1 MHTTTTK
8 SISHLLLTP
17 RQEQILGLLSEGM
30 SNQEIADELHI
41 QHGTVKQHLFILFR
55 KLQVTNRAKAVI
67 AANQLIKGGHNET
80 ALGSSAAV
88 KSLVRAGA
96 RASAY
101 VWRMI
106 SVVSVFV
113 PDNQLNFPELI
124 IRRDKYLIELRRM
137 IAVLSDALD
146 GKFVSLPYGGM
157 LIWFGHPC
165 AHVDDADRAVQF
177 AQLLQQWSDSH
188 HEFTLC
194 DENAM
199 PMLHPIGIGIAS
211 HPEVVAAKAGELTGV
226 ESFRMAAIL
235 ARHARPLGRPLAD
248 ALTQKLAPLSVP
260 WFDVKVSSD
269 HRVIDHKRFGRLGV
283 VGARGLSLPD
293 IRSRWGGMLF
303 LDSIFEMVEHGVS
316 QWLSVESWPPAA
328 TTSLIDAIG
337 NAAAARSFRLLR
349 LRVPTILRRERL
361 AASFVGQLDAF
372 AKDHGLELNHVYAF
386 NSAGER
392 LGAMIADLAAQGPLV
407 VQVYGLKGLDA
418 LAAVMGD
425 RGVDRLVS
433 RPVLVVAGHLSEP
446 SHNQTNIRLLGARP
460 AGLPFSRI
468 FSMQVSQAD
477 SLADDIRADL
487 QALIDGLSEE
497 SRTIITAA
505 ASQPEQTIDASVV
518 QLDLPHHQTQTC
530 LHELASCGLLV
541 PHPGGGFQFRDL
553 MTANAISNLTISFV
567 QTQAA

>member
-1 MHTTTTK
+1 MHTTNTK
-8 SISHLLLTP
+8 SIAHLLLTP

-30 SNQEIADELHI
+30 SNQEIADELRI

-67 AANQLIKGGHNET
+67 AANQLMKGGHKEST
-80 ALGSSAAV
+80 LGRSALSNVSTRVGG
-88 KSLVRAGA
+88 RP
-96 RASAY
+96 SAY

-124 IRRDKYLIELRRM
+124 IRRDKYLIELRQM
-137 IAVLSDALD
+137 IAGLSEALD

-177 AQLLQQWSDSH
+177 AQLLQQWSDSQ

-194 DENAM
+194 DENAV
-199 PMLHPIGIGIAS
+199 PMLHPIGVGIAS
-211 HPEVVAAKAGELTGV
+211 HPEIVAAKAAELTGV

-260 WFDVKVSSD
+260 WFGVKVSSD
-269 HRVIDHKRFGRLGV
+269 NRAIDQKRFGLLGV
-283 VGARGLSLPD
+283 VGARGLALPD
-293 IRSRWGGMLF
+293 VRSRWGGMLF
-303 LDSIFEMVEHGVS
+303 LDPIFETVEHGIS

-337 NAAAARSFRLLR
+337 NAASAKNFRLLR
-349 LRVPTILRRERL
+349 LRVPTVLRRERL
-361 AASFVGQLDAF
+361 AASFVGQLEAF
-372 AKDHGLELNHVYAF
+372 AKDYGLALNHVYAF

-392 LGAMIADLAAQGPLV
+392 LGAMIADFASQGPLV
-407 VQVYGLKGLDA
+407 VQMYGLKGLDA
-418 LAAVMGD
+418 LAAVLGD
-425 RGVDRLVS
+425 RGIDHLVS
-433 RPVLVVAGHLSEP
+433 RPVMVVAGHLSE
-446 SHNQTNIRLLGARP
+446 SSQNQTNIRLLGARP

-468 FSMQVSQAD
+468 FSMQVSD
-477 SLADDIRADL
+477 TDLLTDDIRADL

-497 SRTIITAA
+497 SRNIVTVAA
-505 ASQPEQTIDASVV
+505 THPEQIIDASVV
-518 QLDLPHHQTQTC
+518 QIDLPHHQTQTC

-553 MTANAISNLTISFV
+553 MTANAIRNLTIPFA
-567 QTQAA
+567 QTQSA